1 MEHDERMLAIER
13 GVDIPLS
20 PSSTPKKSRH
30 YNPYLW
36 PFILI
41 GLGIALVF
49 SDMLGGHFDFGSKM
63 IPLMIGV
70 AMLIGHA
77 THSKYKK
84 KHGIDE
90 IEDESKN
97 YMMNS
102 KARIQQEDEIDRAVD
117 SRVDTTDSD
126 ATKSGNDADE
136 KKESDSK
143 AV

>member
-1 MEHDERMLAIER
+1 
-13 GVDIPLS
+13 LS
-20 PSSTPKKSRH
+20 PSSKQRKDRY

-70 AMLIGHA
+70 AMLIA
-77 THSKYKK
+77 HSAHTKYKK

-102 KARIQQEDEIDRAVD
+102 RAVPIPEDDIDRAVD
-117 SRVDTTDSD
+117 SPIDDTTDLETPKSD
-126 ATKSGNDADE
+126 NDTDE
-136 KKESDSK
+136 KKESDTPVK
-143 AV
+143 